1 MLRGSGFGGG
11 RSALAAAVV
20 ILTLLAAPL
29 PLHAQV
35 PALDVPA
42 AASDSKE
49 PTPKPAG
56 EGTEDNGTDSE
67 EAAAPKPAPPP
78 APPVDDSLV
87 VEAGSSTRG
96 GLAQGARIVH
106 VMNLDDNGKGSLRAA
121 LRKPCPCVIV
131 FDVGGI
137 IDLKEDLRISRPFT
151 TIAGQTAPYP
161 GILLRGHKLRIA
173 ESDVVVQHIAIS
185 PTTATL
191 EVEPSIDAIGIA
203 ACHDCA
209 PKLTN
214 VRLENITGL
223 WATDEVVGFWGD
235 GISRVTVRNS
245 LIAEALDRAGH
256 PKETH
261 SMGLLI
267 GGRVEG
273 VEVTGNLFASNK
285 WRNPV
290 VGAGASA
297 YVANNYVYNPGQNAA
312 HIYGDTSDRVTRAT
326 FIGNVVK
333 RGPSSDV
340 SMLAVDLPSEFD
352 EPSKG
357 ARVFAQDNHCCSGE
371 VGKPEEYSGSPSI
384 VDKPPVIP
392 HSWKPL
398 QAEHV
403 WAWVSRNAGSRP
415 RERNAIDTRILEY
428 TKAGGG
434 KIIDNPKEVG
444 GFPEIAPIS
453 VRAELPRGPFL
464 PPSPK
469 VLAETR
475 LEAWL
480 CLRHL
485 EVGGPLTAEC
495 PDDEAKL
502 VAALLE
508 SRPKK

>member
-1 MLRGSGFGGG
+1 MRRFRRWTFLP
-11 RSALAAAVV
+11 
-20 ILTLLAAPL
+20 PL
-29 PLHAQV
+29 PRAKS
-35 PALDVPA
+35 PR
-42 AASDSKE
+42 SK
-49 PTPKPAG
+49 AG
-56 EGTEDNGTDSE
+56 EEGTNKEENGANSK
-67 EAAAPKPAPPP
+67 EAAAPKAAPPP

-87 VEAGSSTRG
+87 VEAGANTRG
-96 GLAQGARIVH
+96 GLVQGARIVR
-106 VMNLDDNGKGSLRAA
+106 VTNLDDNGKGSLRAA
-121 LRKPCPCVIV
+121 LRKPCPCVII

-137 IDLKEDLRISRPFT
+137 IDLKEDLRISKPFT
-151 TIAGQTAPYP
+151 TIAGQSAPYP
-161 GILLRGHKLRIA
+161 GIMLRGHKLRIA

-185 PTTATL
+185 PTTAAL
-191 EVEPSIDAIGIA
+191 EVEHSIDAIGIA
-203 ACHDCA
+203 VCNDCA

-297 YVANNYVYNPGQNAA
+297 YVANNYVYNPGSNAA

-326 FIGNVVK
+326 FVGNVVK
-333 RGPSSDV
+333 RGPSTDSEIW
-340 SMLAVDLPSEFD
+340 AVDLPSKFD
-352 EPSKG
+352 QPSKG

-371 VGKPEEYSGSPSI
+371 ASKPEQYSGSPSI
-384 VDKPPVIP
+384 VDKPPVVP

-398 QAEHV
+398 PAEHV
-403 WAWVSRNAGSRP
+403 WAWVQRNAGSRP

-428 TKAGGG
+428 TKSGGG

-444 GFPEIAPIS
+444 GFPEIEPTS
-453 VRAELPRGPFL
+453 MRAELPRGPFL

-502 VAALLE
+502 IAALLE